1 LLYNLTLIDHFQ
13 TFGIPRTLTA
23 LPAVLE
29 RRFHELQRSYHPD
42 KHVSAED
49 AAKTEALDKSS
60 SINQAYRVL
69 RDPHQRMKHLLAIH
83 GMSVDSQKQVPNN
96 LLMTVMEVQ
105 EKLAELEFSKDP
117 RTVAKVNRDLAPFAD
132 QFEEM
137 SEIVDTKL
145 ETLAVQWDKGNGPMS
160 EPGNLEAEDKQRL
173 EDITKLLAERAYLHT
188 LRLSIGAAQRGEP
201 AMIRH

>member
-1 LLYNLTLIDHFQ
+1 LYSLTLIDHFQ

-42 KHVSAED
+42 KHVTAEE
-49 AAKTEALDKSS
+49 AAKSDALDRSS

-69 RDPHQRMKHLLAIH
+69 RDPHQRMKHLLSIH
-83 GMSVDSQKQVPNN
+83 GQSVDSQKQVPQN
-96 LLMTVMEVQ
+96 LLMAVMEVQ
-105 EKLAELEFSKDP
+105 EKLAELEHSKDA
-117 RTVAKVNRDLAPFAD
+117 RTVAKVNRDLAPYAD

-137 SEIVDTKL
+137 SELVDTKL
-145 ETLAVQWDKGNGPMS
+145 ETLAIQWDKGNGPHS
-160 EPGNLEAEDKQRL
+160 EPGKLEKEDVVRLEAM
-173 EDITKLLAERAYLHT
+173 TKLLAERAYLHT